1 MKYPSLLLVLVLH
14 STALFANTLPL
25 QLAQT
30 YAGGIDVSEY
40 FASEKLDGIRARWTG
55 TQLVTRNG
63 NPIHSPAWFT
73 LNWPEIPMDGELWT
87 REGDFEAI
95 ASIVLSHTPDE
106 RWQLVTMMVFD
117 LPAIAQPFEQRV
129 ARMQALLTPDKY
141 RTLKMIEQITL
152 NSTTA
157 MEALLEKVLHKGGE
171 GLMLHHRHAHYQDG
185 RNPALLKV
193 KRYEDD
199 EARVIAH
206 LPGKGKY
213 EGMMG
218 SLLVETRQGKQFKIG
233 TGFSITQRRQPP
245 PVGSWVTFKYYG
257 LTQNGI
263 PRFASFLHRRPES
276 DRPQQP

>member
-1 MKYPSLLLVLVLH
+1 MKYRILLLLLVLN
-14 STALFANTLPL
+14 STAAFTNTLPL

-87 REGDFEAI
+87 KEGDFEAI

-106 RWQLVTMMVFD
+106 RWRSVTMMVFD
-117 LPAIAQPFEQRV
+117 LPDPEKTFTQRV
-129 ARMQALLTPDKY
+129 AHMQALLTPDKY
-141 RTLKMIEQITL
+141 PTLKMIEQTML
-152 NSTTA
+152 NSTTGLDTLVA
-157 MEALLEKVLHKGGE
+157 SVILKGGE
-171 GLMLHHRHAHYQDG
+171 GLMLHHRDAYYQDG
-185 RNPALLKV
+185 RNPGLLKV
-193 KRYEDD
+193 KHYKDD

-213 EGMMG
+213 QGVMG
-218 SLLVETRQGKQFKIG
+218 SLLVETREGKQFKIG
-233 TGFSITQRRQPP
+233 TGFSFAQRHQPP
-245 PVGSWVTFKYYG
+245 AIGSWITYKYYG

-276 DRPQQP
+276 DRPR